1 MFLLFAGIMMPVL
14 LIFGVYHLIT
24 WFNMAGINRR
34 TFWRRVGW
42 ASVVSHAV
50 LVCGFFAF
58 SYYDYLANRNTAFV
72 GMGFDRYLFDRS
84 EFWRLMTL
92 FDTAPMLTL
101 LATAALLDKIGW
113 NPPLVATAIMVT
125 VIVGTLQW
133 YFVGGG
139 IGLLLERFW
148 SGLKTGEDPDEDW
161 L

>member
-14 LIFGVYHLIT
+14 LVFGVYHLMT
-24 WFNMAGINRR
+24 WFNIAGINRR
-34 TFWRRVGW
+34 SFWRRVGW

-50 LVCGFFAF
+50 LAGGFFAF
-58 SYYDYLANRNTAFV
+58 SYYDYLANRGTAFI
-72 GMGFDRYLFDRS
+72 GLGFDRYLFDRS

-92 FDTAPMLTL
+92 FDTAPMLAL
-101 LATAALLDKIGW
+101 LATAALLDRMGW
-113 NPPLVATAIMVT
+113 NPPLVATAVT
-125 VIVGTLQW
+125 VTIIVGSLQW